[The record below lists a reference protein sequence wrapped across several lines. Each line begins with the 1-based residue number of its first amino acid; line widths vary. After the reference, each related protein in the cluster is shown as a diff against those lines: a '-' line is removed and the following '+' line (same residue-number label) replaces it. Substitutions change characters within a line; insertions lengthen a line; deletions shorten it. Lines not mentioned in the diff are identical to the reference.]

1 MMKFFQSQVDKRQ
14 QKLRQ
19 EDCEFEISLDCIRRW
34 CLRRT
39 QTTKKKPKY
48 LTSSKVCVLCVCVF
62 LILPVS
68 GTMSE
73 FHGLGGMRGDTG
85 RGEAKTLL
93 AGGGRGQ
100 GGKGDMPFTK
110 SPTSQGHLDDF
121 MVYQKVKGTSRRGQ
135 TLWDQ
140 CYHQIIHTNCKHKPR
155 GEASVCSPGVAK
167 GVISKEL
174 TQTFEVLN
182 LVLKRSHLWSS
193 QWLIRKLR
201 WADIALACS
210 NQGLLDKASV
220 LSCFQALEMKCKVQ
234 VAAQTPRQQ
243 LWVTLNAKGF
253 LCHLKHFHC
262 FSSLRFILQGREMK
276 IKMFQNTT
284 ESAKAC

>member
-93 AGGGRGQ
+93 AGGQGAGREGRHAIYKISHFPRTPWRFY
-100 GGKGDMPFTK
+100 GLSESEGHIKKGSDTM
-110 SPTSQGHLDDF
+110 
-121 MVYQKVKGTSRRGQ
+121 R
-135 TLWDQ
+135 
-140 CYHQIIHTNCKHKPR
+140 
-155 GEASVCSPGVAK
+155 
-167 GVISKEL
+167 
-174 TQTFEVLN
+174 
-182 LVLKRSHLWSS
+182 
-193 QWLIRKLR
+193 
-201 WADIALACS
+201 
-210 NQGLLDKASV
+210 SV
-220 LSCFQALEMKCKVQ
+220 LSSNYTHKLQTQASRGGV
-234 VAAQTPRQQ
+234 
-243 LWVTLNAKGF
+243 
-253 LCHLKHFHC
+253 
-262 FSSLRFILQGREMK
+262 S
-276 IKMFQNTT
+276 MFTWGG
-284 ESAKAC
+284 